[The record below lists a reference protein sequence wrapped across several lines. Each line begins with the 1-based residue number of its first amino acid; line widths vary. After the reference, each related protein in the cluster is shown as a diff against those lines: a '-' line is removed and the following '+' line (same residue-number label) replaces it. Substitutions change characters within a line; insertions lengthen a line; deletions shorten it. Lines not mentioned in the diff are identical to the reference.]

1 MTKVLQNKEQSLGFL
16 RHWKVMTMTLLL
28 LTFSIGQ
35 MWADITY
42 YTPTADEVIVL
53 KDNTSHACISAMPT
67 ATSTDYKCGD
77 PGNDGAEQST
87 ASTTYSV
94 KGNNA
99 SKTFKILVA
108 GCSEVVVYHNSHNS
122 RHIKTTLTP
131 SVGDATT
138 QEGSNSTLTTS
149 ITLDGTKSY
158 ELWIQGWSTSAQ
170 DLYVYAIK
178 LIKASGS
185 TQTAPSITSPTIDP
199 DLQTITQ
206 GETKTFTVTASGSPA
221 PTYKWY
227 RNSSKST
234 AGAAEI
240 EGATTASY
248 TTSNTLAASADNYY
262 FYCVAT
268 NSQGSAQSPYFSL
281 KVNELG
287 ADLTVHTPGVYEKA
301 ADQGGWGKTLVT
313 YAVDEVDRQF
323 EIIGVSSANS
333 KDFWWAGSTT
343 TNTSDAHCIST
354 EGFAA
359 SGFTKDQVK
368 GEWMKGN
375 SIRGGSG
382 ASGGSGEFPG
392 SSSYYTVR
400 HLTSTDVTTIKVQG
414 YDQISLYAKD
424 NNATESNKKYFVVK
438 INGITQ
444 PQHTLSTSFSIRR
457 YTLDPSIVSVIQIS
471 GNTNS
476 ANNDLSAFSLRL
488 PACTKPAAPT
498 GLSCTAHSATS
509 LTFGWT
515 KETNATSYV
524 AKLYSD
530 SGCETEVDSK
540 NLGDVNTVTFTG
552 LSNSTT
558 YYCKV
563 QSKGNGTTY
572 CEDGNVTAAASGA
585 TDAPSCGAVTA
596 PTSLLVGATTA
607 DGAPFTIIDDADA
620 YNYELYISES
630 SSEPES
636 SATATHTS
644 TEKTK
649 DVTGLTSGTTY
660 YAWVR
665 SVCDESHKSDWTASS
680 SFKVRTN
687 PTASFANATYII
699 GSGTLNMS
707 TKFSSNSGGAVVYE
721 LKEATAN
728 AEITSAGVF
737 SATVAGEYV
746 IVANQAGNADYT
758 PISKEATVTVLD
770 SEISDIYIWKKNTS
784 YGGDDKC
791 ISESAANVDPNANAA
806 YKELDFSSQTMTGMS
821 AMGRPAHDNDEV
833 TLTFAVKDAYNSL
846 FAIKSLCVYGKLD
859 EAEGAEI
866 SWDNGTNWTAI
877 PKYSEGK
884 RTFDAPTG
892 VYPTNFKIRFTAK
905 EVSQDKGGLWWRNAL
920 VTLEAKKTVTGTV
933 ESLQNVKVNDVAISA
948 SDLTTLKNDK
958 TLAISTEYAA
968 APTVTFVKRTTIS
981 YEGGWADDVVDEEI
995 EVVASDA
1002 STVWSASQTINAQ
1015 AYTVTLAKPTEPSL
1029 ETAAT
1034 SFTLTSTKNA
1044 TDSKS
1049 FTFSGM
1055 NLTSGNVTIALESSV
1070 AGMTVTPA
1078 EVTPTAGVITDQEV
1092 TITYKSLENV
1102 AEANVN
1108 LIVSYS
1114 ETVKLTIPLTYSSTR
1129 GWDTPNNVTG
1139 SITWDFSKAAS
1150 SDVTIS
1156 NSEVTVL
1163 ANYDV
1168 ENDPTKIVTDNLA
1181 GKGEKFSN
1189 SWLRTLYLQFTTTVN
1204 GRLAMEYSDTG
1215 SSSGRRTRYMY
1226 VNGVRY
1232 GAGSNTS
1239 ASHTLQDPVYVP
1251 AGTITLTAKI
1261 DTEGKEEA
1269 QWNDANV
1276 QLYQMVFVQ
1285 THDITFVDGGD
1296 IPAIHAANGET
1307 VSLPDVDA
1315 GDVPAGMSFNGWFIG
1330 DTKIGNAGDDYT
1342 MGDEDVALTAKFRT
1356 ACTTPTIAWNVQP
1369 TNSRSITGTQD
1380 VSVTLTD
1387 YSGEVTWLSSEPT
1400 VATISGTNE
1409 NATITYVGEGLTTIT
1424 AQFIIPDGQSLCDGT
1439 YKVTKEITLMD
1450 CPEPAALTNEIARFQ
1465 VPACGIDHTQSY
1477 TLTNADVERDNC
1489 TVTISG
1495 IGGGTSNWYQNTT
1508 NNLWYAKIAG
1518 DNYYI
1523 AINVT
1528 GGIQEGDLVYVYM
1541 RAQNGGGVKI
1551 NKTPAHA
1558 VTTTQN
1564 DNAEVMLEYEVAS
1577 DDMED
1582 DGSIKFLRASSNT
1595 YINRIIIVR
1604 PPCRATNVAWATEP
1618 AKAHVGDADGTATI
1632 TTNYVTGVTYS
1643 SSNTDVATIANGNGT
1658 STVTIHYVAAGTTTI
1673 TATVTGEDPFCT
1685 DPVSVSKEIRVIGDA
1700 PAYGTLYKFEVKEM
1714 ADAYIF
1720 SENNASMEMTT
1731 DNYLSLLQSGELT
1744 ASVSGGYNRLYISNN
1759 AFVFANSAGG
1769 QLTMSLDYPLAVGDV
1784 IKYKNVNGNNDRAN
1798 LNEPRDAG
1806 RTTVLSGNGGT
1817 AIQTFDVPAAW
1828 AGATELTLTRN
1839 NNNPKIAYFEVYR
1852 RPVATGVSLTNMTI
1866 RQGVSTTPVMTLA
1879 PTTDAIVNS
1888 QAWEIVGTPV
1898 NLTGAEINATTGTI
1912 TTGTLDDENQNGSM
1926 TVQVTINGTV
1936 SATCTVTVIKSYV
1949 RANVSG
1955 SMLWDWT
1962 ASCWDGQP
1970 NVELTGDEK
1979 DADILMANT
1988 GTAMVC
1994 NDDFRSDM
2002 LVING
2007 NYAWRLESGNK
2018 YFQGTKITIYPSVA
2032 GLMRVNFRAPSSGQ
2046 TCTVKING
2054 VTAGA
2059 HGNSFGWSDYVE
2071 VPANTTDGIAIEM
2084 TNTANGY
2091 TRVNKIEFLA
2101 LADRRAGTW
2110 VKPGELGT
2118 VCLKDDAKVVGAK
2131 VYALQGVN
2139 EYGYMAFDELGENED
2154 LVAGTPYLFEAQRT
2168 GNVSFYKTVGADH
2181 TETAS
2186 DVKGMYGTF
2195 DNIEFTPNT
2204 PASENIYYFSGTHIW
2219 KIDDFT
2225 VNITV
2230 PAYRCYVNYEE
2241 FKNYPVSAA
2250 PLPGRRRMSIG
2261 VNGKNTPTGIE
2272 NGELLNGENGVQKVL
2287 INGELFILRGEKM
2300 YDATGRLVK

>member
-1 MTKVLQNKEQSLGFL
+1 MKKELQSNVNGMTSGGGSIQHPLSIHSASIGTRWKLGGIQ
-16 RHWKVMTMTLLL
+16 VL
-28 LTFSIGQ
+28 LTLVILFTFAIGNV
-35 MWADITY
+35 WAYTYNHATSVPEWTVNFNAWSGESDASGATETTVHNPRLYWNGSQYKNNLGTAQDIAFDGGGFY
-42 YTPTADEVIVL
+42 YIYQPNNARHLPTGDALAALSYVVVKAQADYL
-53 KDNTSHACISAMPT
+53 KYG
-67 ATSTDYKCGD
+67 ATSTTIKQPATSINGLVSNANTLDAYSIEFHMPRAGYVRLMIGTDSNGD
-77 PGNDGAEQST
+77 PTGTANDSWKNVTLSGATTGNVAVTYHAADATYDVKTKTGAT
-87 ASTTYSV
+87 TFSTTTYTSDGKKMKSV
-94 KGNNA
+94 EFAVNSGTTTMSINPATLSNNA
-99 SKTFKILVA
+99 S
-108 GCSEVVVYHNSHNS
+108 
-122 RHIKTTLTP
+122 
-131 SVGDATT
+131 
-138 QEGSNSTLTTS
+138 
-149 ITLDGTKSY
+149 TKRK
-158 ELWIQGWSTSAQ
+158 
-170 DLYVYAIK
+170 LYI
-178 LIKASGS
+178 
-185 TQTAPSITSPTIDP
+185 
-199 DLQTITQ
+199 
-206 GETKTFTVTASGSPA
+206 
-221 PTYKWY
+221 
-227 RNSSKST
+227 
-234 AGAAEI
+234 
-240 EGATTASY
+240 
-248 TTSNTLAASADNYY
+248 
-262 FYCVAT
+262 
-268 NSQGSAQSPYFSL
+268 
-281 KVNELG
+281 
-287 ADLTVHTPGVYEKA
+287 
-301 ADQGGWGKTLVT
+301 
-313 YAVDEVDRQF
+313 YAVEVYM
-323 EIIGVSSANS
+323 EV
-333 KDFWWAGSTT
+333 
-343 TNTSDAHCIST
+343 
-354 EGFAA
+354 
-359 SGFTKDQVK
+359 
-368 GEWMKGN
+368 
-375 SIRGGSG
+375 
-382 ASGGSGEFPG
+382 
-392 SSSYYTVR
+392 
-400 HLTSTDVTTIKVQG
+400 
-414 YDQISLYAKD
+414 
-424 NNATESNKKYFVVK
+424 
-438 INGITQ
+438 
-444 PQHTLSTSFSIRR
+444 
-457 YTLDPSIVSVIQIS
+457 
-471 GNTNS
+471 
-476 ANNDLSAFSLRL
+476 
-488 PACTKPAAPT
+488 ACTKPAAPT
-498 GLSCTAHSATS
+498 ALSCTDHSANT

-515 KETNATSYV
+515 KETNAVGYV

-530 SGCETEVDSK
+530 PGCETEVDSK
-540 NLGDVNTVTFTG
+540 NLSDVNTVTFTG

-585 TDAPSCGAVTA
+585 TDAPSCGVVTA

-607 DGAPFTIIDDADA
+607 DGASFTIIDDADA
-620 YNYELYISES
+620 FNYEFYVSES
-630 SSEPES
+630 STEPES

-665 SVCDESHKSDWTASS
+665 SVCDADHKSTWTAANK

-699 GSGTLNMS
+699 GQGNLDMS
-707 TKFSSNSGGAVVYE
+707 AKFSSNSEGAVVYE

-728 AEITSAGVF
+728 AEVTSAGVF

-746 IVANQAGNADYT
+746 VVANQAGNADYT

-770 SEISDIYIWKKNTS
+770 NELSDIYIWSKASK

-791 ISESAANVDPNANAA
+791 ISGSAANVDPNANAA
-806 YKELDFSSQTMTGMS
+806 STTLSYSTLTMTNATS
-821 AMGRPAHDNDEV
+821 MGRPGDDKVV
-833 TLTFAVKDAYNSL
+833 TLTFSVKAGYTTDFGIKSICTFGKLEESAGGEIRWGDGEWTHIDAY
-846 FAIKSLCVYGKLD
+846 
-859 EAEGAEI
+859 
-866 SWDNGTNWTAI
+866 GTGDGEKN
-877 PKYSEGK
+877 
-884 RTFDAPTG
+884 TFNAPTG
-892 VYPTNFKIRFTAK
+892 TYPQTFSFRFTSA
-905 EVSQDKGGLWWRNAL
+905 STSTGGLWWRNAL
-920 VTLEAKKTVTGTV
+920 VTLEVKKTVSGTV
-933 ESLQNVKVNDVAISA
+933 ESLQNVKVNDVAISP
-948 SDLTTLKNDK
+948 SDLSSLQTNK

-981 YEGGWADDVVDEEI
+981 YEGGWADDVVDEDI

-1044 TDSKS
+1044 TAQES
-1049 FTFSGM
+1049 FTFSGV
-1055 NLTSGNVTIALESSV
+1055 NLEHSVAIALASDV
-1070 AGMTVTPA
+1070 AGMSVSPA
-1078 EVTPTAGVITDQEV
+1078 NVIPVAGSITDQEV

-1189 SWLRTLYLQFTTTVN
+1189 SWLRTFYLQFTTTVN
-1204 GRLAMEYSDTG
+1204 GKLAMEYSDTG

-1239 ASHTLQDPVYVP
+1239 TSHTLQDPVYVP

-1285 THDITFVDGGD
+1285 THDITFVDGGA

-1356 ACTTPTIAWNVQP
+1356 ACTTPTIAWDVQP

-1380 VSVTLTD
+1380 VSVTLTG
-1387 YSGEVTWLSSEPT
+1387 YTGAITWTSSTPT
-1400 VATISGTNE
+1400 VATISGTDE
-1409 NATITYVGEGLTTIT
+1409 NATITYVGEGSTTIT

-1465 VPACGIDHTQSY
+1465 VPACGIDHEHA
-1477 TLTNADVERDNC
+1477 LTNEDVARDNC
-1489 TVTISG
+1489 TVTVNNG
-1495 IGGGTSNWYQNTT
+1495 VGGSSSNWSQISEG
-1508 NNLWYAKIAG
+1508 LWYAKFQSAG
-1518 DNYYI
+1518 
-1523 AINVT
+1523 AVTMNVT
-1528 GGIQEGDLVYVYM
+1528 GGFQEGDLIYVYL
-1541 RAQNGGGVKI
+1541 RAYNGQGLKL
-1551 NKTPAHA
+1551 NKSE
-1558 VTTTQN
+1558 VEIKTTQN
-1564 DNAEVMLEYEVAS
+1564 DGAEVALEYELLAA
-1577 DDMED
+1577 DIET
-1582 DGSIKFLRASSNT
+1582 DGSIILKRVNSNT
-1595 YINRIIIVR
+1595 FVNRVIVVR

-1643 SSNTDVATIANGNGT
+1643 SSNTDVATIAGGNGT
-1658 STVTIHYVAAGTTTI
+1658 NTVTIHYVAAGTTTI

-1852 RPVATGVSLTNMTI
+1852 RPVATGVLLTNMTI

-1888 QAWEIVGTPV
+1888 QAWEIVGTPT
-1898 NLTGAEINATTGTI
+1898 NLTGAAINATTGAI

-2032 GLMRVNFRAPSSGQ
+2032 GLMRVNFRAPSGGQ

-2101 LADRRAGTW
+2101 LENRRTAGW
-2110 VKPGELGT
+2110 IKPGELGT
-2118 VCLKDDAKVVGAK
+2118 VCLENTSIVEGATI
-2131 VYALQGVN
+2131 YELQGPDQ
-2139 EYGYMAFDELGENED
+2139 YGKLVFEEVLSGEV
-2154 LVAGTPYLFEAQRT
+2154 VAGIPYLFEATAT
-2168 GNVSFYKTVGADH
+2168 GQISFYKKVNAAHAD
-2181 TETAS
+2181 EAGELN
-2186 DVKGMYGTF
+2186 GMHGTF
-2195 DNIEFTPNT
+2195 SGETFSPSADNAANL
-2204 PASENIYYFSGTHIW
+2204 YYFSGNAIW
-2219 KIDDFT
+2219 CVANRST
-2225 VNITV
+2225 NANI
-2230 PAYRCYVNYEE
+2230 PAHGCYLNMEE
-2241 FKNYPVSAA
+2241 FRELPIPSPTPA
-2250 PLPGRRRMSIG
+2250 PGRRRITLG
-2261 VNGKNTPTGIE
+2261 VNGKNTTTAIDNAEAADAPR
-2272 NGELLNGENGVQKVL
+2272 KVM
-2287 INGELFILRGEKM
+2287 INGNLYILRGEKM

>member
-1 MTKVLQNKEQSLGFL
+1 MTI
-16 RHWKVMTMTLLL
+16 LLL
-28 LTFSIGQ
+28 FTMGIGQ
-35 MWADITY
+35 MWGAAPSALTYQTISSTTIIYTSPTNLAALGYVQDGKGTQTYSVPSSDRGNGLNPTDETKTDYAIGTNATTLKSVESNKSVYFYVKNVTKVEAYVKNNSSGDGKDRTTTIVATPTSGSALDGSVTLNGASGKAVVDGLDKDKNYTIVIHANGADMFLYAVRLTAATL
-42 YTPTADEVIVL
+42 TPTAP
-53 KDNTSHACISAMPT
+53 A
-67 ATSTDYKCGD
+67 
-77 PGNDGAEQST
+77 
-87 ASTTYSV
+87 
-94 KGNNA
+94 
-99 SKTFKILVA
+99 
-108 GCSEVVVYHNSHNS
+108 
-122 RHIKTTLTP
+122 
-131 SVGDATT
+131 
-138 QEGSNSTLTTS
+138 
-149 ITLDGTKSY
+149 
-158 ELWIQGWSTSAQ
+158 
-170 DLYVYAIK
+170 
-178 LIKASGS
+178 
-185 TQTAPSITSPTIDP
+185 ITSPASDP

-206 GETKTFTVTASGSPA
+206 GETKTFEVTATGYPA
-221 PTYKWY
+221 PTYQWY
-227 RNSSKST
+227 KNSSKST
-234 AGAAEI
+234 TGAEAIAE
-240 EGATTASY
+240 ATAASY
-248 TTSNTLAASADNYY
+248 TTPNTLVASADNYY

-268 NSQGSAQSPYFSL
+268 NSQGTAQSPYFSL
-281 KVNELG
+281 KVNPIG
-287 ADLTVHTPGVYEKA
+287 ADLTAHVPGVYESTEA
-301 ADQGGWGKTLVT
+301 GGYSASLIT
-313 YAVDEVDRQF
+313 YNERQYETYYF
-323 EIIGVSSANS
+323 YSNNS
-333 KDFWWAGSTT
+333 KIYLSAGNKAYNATGHYNLIDGSSFSAGTEYKAGWVAVAGNSMSSGSVNDKQFDINASTYYLKMR
-343 TNTSDAHCIST
+343 
-354 EGFAA
+354 
-359 SGFTKDQVK
+359 TKDTHK
-368 GEWMKGN
+368 
-375 SIRGGSG
+375 IR
-382 ASGGSGEFPG
+382 
-392 SSSYYTVR
+392 
-400 HLTSTDVTTIKVQG
+400 IKVSG
-414 YDQISLYAKD
+414 YDQLAFYGKNNSTSD
-424 NNATESNKKYFVVK
+424 NDKKFAIK
-438 INGITQ
+438 IDGITVAN
-444 PQHTLSTSFSIRR
+444 PNPSSNSNTIFAFDLTTAEHYIEITTGGSTSSDCQFQAI
-457 YTLDPSIVSVIQIS
+457 
-471 GNTNS
+471 
-476 ANNDLSAFSLRL
+476 SLRL

-498 GLSCTAHSATS
+498 SLSCTAQTVNT

-515 KETNATSYV
+515 KETNAVGYV

-540 NLGDVNTVTFTG
+540 DLGNVNTVTFTG

-585 TDAPSCGAVTA
+585 TDAPSCGVVTA

-644 TEKTK
+644 TAKTK

-665 SVCDESHKSDWTASS
+665 SVCDETHKSTWTAAGS

-746 IVANQAGNADYT
+746 VVANQAGNADYT
-758 PISKEATVTVLD
+758 AISKEATVTVLD
-770 SEISDIYIWKKNTS
+770 SEISDIYVWKKNTS

-846 FAIKSLCVYGKLD
+846 FAIKGLCVYGKLD

-877 PKYSEGK
+877 AKYSEGK

-905 EVSQDKGGLWWRNAL
+905 EVSQEKGGLWWRNAL
-920 VTLEAKKTVTGTV
+920 VTLQAKKTVSGTV

-1049 FTFSGM
+1049 FTFSGA
-1055 NLTSGNVTIALESSV
+1055 NLEHSVAITLASDV
-1070 AGMTVTPA
+1070 AGMSVSPA
-1078 EVTPTAGVITDQEV
+1078 NVIPDGNGAITNEEV

-1189 SWLRTLYLQFTTTVN
+1189 NWLRTFYLQFTTTVN

-1232 GAGSNTS
+1232 GTGSNTS
-1239 ASHTLQDPVYVP
+1239 ASHTLQDPVYVT

-1285 THDITFVDGGD
+1285 THDITFVDGGS

-1400 VATISGTNE
+1400 VATISGTDE
-1409 NATITYVGEGLTTIT
+1409 NATITYVGEGSTTIT

-1465 VPACGIDHTQSY
+1465 VPACGIDHEHA
-1477 TLTNADVERDNC
+1477 LTNEDVARDNC
-1489 TVTISG
+1489 TVTVTNG
-1495 IGGGTSNWYQNTT
+1495 VGGSSSNWSQISEG
-1508 NNLWYAKIAG
+1508 LWYAKFQSAG
-1518 DNYYI
+1518 
-1523 AINVT
+1523 AVTMNVT
-1528 GGIQEGDLVYVYM
+1528 GGFQEGDLIYVYL
-1541 RAQNGGGVKI
+1541 RAYNGQGLKL
-1551 NKTPAHA
+1551 NKSE
-1558 VTTTQN
+1558 VEIKTTQN
-1564 DNAEVMLEYEVAS
+1564 DGAEVALEYELLAA
-1577 DDMED
+1577 DIET
-1582 DGSIKFLRASSNT
+1582 DGSIILKRVSSNT
-1595 YINRIIIVR
+1595 FVNRVIVVR

-1643 SSNTDVATIANGNGT
+1643 SSNTDVATIAGGNGT
-1658 STVTIHYVAAGTTTI
+1658 NTVTIHYVAAGTTTI

-1798 LNEPRDAG
+1798 LNEPRDAE

-1888 QAWEIVGTPV
+1888 QAWEIVGTPT
-1898 NLTGAEINATTGTI
+1898 NLTGAEIDAGTGAI
-1912 TTGTLDDENQNGSM
+1912 TTGTLDDESQNGSM
-1926 TVQVTINGTV
+1926 TVKVTVNGTL
-1936 SATCTVTVIKSYV
+1936 SATCTITVIKSYV

-1970 NVELTGDEK
+1970 NVELKGDDK
-1979 DADILMANT
+1979 DADVLMANT
-1988 GTAMVC
+1988 GTTMVC

-2007 NYAWRLESGNK
+2007 NYAWRLESTNK
-2018 YFQGTKITIYPSVA
+2018 YFQGTKITIYPSVP

-2084 TNTANGY
+2084 TNSANGY

-2101 LADRRAGTW
+2101 LEDRRAAEW

-2118 VCLKDDAKVVGAK
+2118 VCLKNDAKVVGAT
-2131 VYALQGVN
+2131 VYELNGAN
-2139 EYGYMAFDELGENED
+2139 EHGYMVFDEITEGEIE
-2154 LVAGTPYLFEAQRT
+2154 AGKPYLFEATRT
-2168 GNVSFYKTVGADH
+2168 GNVSFYKKLNAGHADDPVD
-2181 TETAS
+2181 T
-2186 DVKGMYGTF
+2186 KGMYGTF
-2195 DNIEFTPNT
+2195 TGTTLTQGADNY
-2204 PASENIYYFSGTHIW
+2204 YYFSGTHIW
-2219 KIDDFT
+2219 RVNDFT
-2225 VNITV
+2225 VSITI
-2230 PAYRCYVNYEE
+2230 PAYCCYVDYDE
-2241 FKNYPVSAA
+2241 FLNHPASTSPNPV
-2250 PLPGRRRMSIG
+2250 RRRVVLG
-2261 VNGKNTPTGIE
+2261 VNGTNTATGME
-2272 NGELLNGENGVQKVL
+2272 NTEATDAPVKMMIDGQ
-2287 INGELFILRGEKM
+2287 LFILRGEKL